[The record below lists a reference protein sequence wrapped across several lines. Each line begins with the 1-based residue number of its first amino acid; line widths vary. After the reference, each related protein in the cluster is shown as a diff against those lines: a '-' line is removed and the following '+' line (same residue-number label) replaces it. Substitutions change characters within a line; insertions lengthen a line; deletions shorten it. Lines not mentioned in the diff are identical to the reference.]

1 MYVVHMSGEKGGRAK
16 PSGASRIGDPFGGIS
31 RSPLRRTRKEEEL
44 AGRRVPPRSDVLKRF
59 PRIRTYVLMKDMYEQ
74 FRGVG
79 CCSKFNAPGWGPPD
93 VGLRLTD

>member
-44 AGRRVPPRSDVLKRF
+44 AGRRVPPRSDDVEKVTRDQDERPDKSSVKTIWGVWGVLFK
-59 PRIRTYVLMKDMYEQ
+59 I
-74 FRGVG
+74 
-79 CCSKFNAPGWGPPD
+79 
-93 VGLRLTD
+93 